1 MISPPSY
8 EKYSVRSVHFVV
20 NTNVVASLVSVSNVN
35 TFQISY
41 NEPCRLVVEA
51 NHPSSTGVTVG
62 SWVEIS
68 HCTIKKVSWWCLK
81 MFVLLPH
88 IIFYHRCCKQERF
101 ISLQL
106 IIIIHCYLYLMVKYN
121 VTISEP

>member
-1 MISPPSY
+1 MIIPPSY
-8 EKYSVRSVHFVV
+8 EKYSVRSVHFVS
-20 NTNVVASLVSVSNVN
+20 NTNVVASLVSISNVN
-35 TFQISY
+35 TFQTSY

-51 NHPSSTGVTVG
+51 NHPSSTGITVG
-62 SWVEIS
+62 SWVVIS
-68 HCTIKKVSWWCLK
+68 HCTIKKVSGCLK